1 MWTRFTL
8 KFLLG
13 VLAAI
18 EVHLAPEELCPR
30 QEPLPGVLVLK
41 LGSNVVFGCRG
52 DITVDGVPLASASVM
67 NKKYRTKQ
75 REDITVSWTSQKG
88 YANATQLT
96 SMKGNATTGTYQK
109 TDSAM
114 YTKAKGD
121 TTVTVKP
128 PVTIRKE
135 QTTSRRVLR
144 AVTQTTGQEEEVFGI
159 TMGTDFEQDDYEDY
173 DYEEERSRVT
183 RGIKKRTRWTLNGR
197 QVHAGVERGG
207 ILRRPHLSWADA
219 GNYSCYRG
227 ERLISTVRIS
237 IGVNQILEYTAP
249 ASRVEQFS
257 DLIRLLVVDQNGWR
271 RLDLGSLILL
281 TLSRTTSGFQQR
293 DMKLFGNVTRVPCS
307 FSRSRCWC
315 VFHVEEGDR
324 VLHAAKLCVSNTAG
338 SAMSPYL
345 SFKLHDIIKPDPP
358 TRVVVRAV
366 EGQKHML
373 KVSWSYPSSWKHGF
387 YALHFQ
393 LRYRPQLKEQYQSV
407 LIDDRTDRQVSWTI
421 YDALP
426 HIQYEVQL
434 QAKDDFDGLWSDWTD
449 TVYAVTWTAPET
461 TTTSESIT
469 LEPLEMFPEGSGGS
483 GEDPCVGSVAV
494 DGADDIEYA
503 TVWLYV
509 SCVFGL
515 CFLVVFT
522 MLTVCLHRNRLHF
535 MSRIGK
541 QTLPFAFFLHSPR
554 PLPAPV
560 HSEQLPE
567 EGKSLMSPPKH
578 SQQDFLPVQQEGIH
592 LHNMDYFLSP
602 GTEGV
607 PWTIDRHD

>member
-1 MWTRFTL
+1 MWTRSTL

-18 EVHLAPEELCPR
+18 KVQPAPEELCPR

-52 DITVDGVPLASASVM
+52 YITVDGVPLASASVM
-67 NKKYRTKQ
+67 NKKYSKQ

-96 SMKGNATTGTYQK
+96 SMKGNAATGTYQK
-109 TDSAM
+109 TNSAM
-114 YTKAKGD
+114 HTKAIGD
-121 TTVTVKP
+121 TTITVKP
-128 PVTIRKE
+128 PVSIRKE
-135 QTTSRRVLR
+135 QNTSRRVLR

-207 ILRRPHLSWADA
+207 ILRRPHLSLADA

-237 IGVNQILEYTAP
+237 VGVPPESPTVYCYRKFHTSKVRCDWTSKNPVTPRPLCYLL
-249 ASRVEQFS
+249 
-257 DLIRLLVVDQNGWR
+257 LIRG
-271 RLDLGSLILL
+271 
-281 TLSRTTSGFQQR
+281 
-293 DMKLFGNVTRVPCS
+293 LFGNATQIPCS

-315 VFHVEEGDR
+315 AFHVEEGDR
-324 VLHAAKLCVSNTAG
+324 ALHAAKMCVSNTAG

-345 SFKLHDIIKPDPP
+345 RFKLHDIIKPDPP
-358 TRVVVRAV
+358 TDVKVRAV

-407 LIDDRTDRQVSWTI
+407 LIDDRMDKEVSWTI

-434 QAKDDFDGLWSDWTD
+434 RAKDEFDGLWSDWTD
-449 TVYAVTWTAPET
+449 TVYAVTWTGNK
-461 TTTSESIT
+461 IH
-469 LEPLEMFPEGSGGS
+469 EPVEMFPEDSEGS
-483 GEDPCVGSVAV
+483 GEGPGVGSEVI

-515 CFLVVFT
+515 CFLVVST
-522 MLTVCLHRNRLHF
+522 MLIVCVLRNRLHF
-535 MSRIGK
+535 MSKIGK

-554 PLPAPV
+554 PVPAPV

-578 SQQDFLPVQQEGIH
+578 SQQDFLPVQQEVLEGIH
-592 LHNMDYFLSP
+592 LHNIDYFLSP
-602 GTEGV
+602 G
-607 PWTIDRHD
+607 IDRHE

>member
-1 MWTRFTL
+1 MWTRSTL

-18 EVHLAPEELCPR
+18 KVQPAPEELCPR

-52 DITVDGVPLASASVM
+52 SITVDGVPLASASVM
-67 NKKYRTKQ
+67 NKKYSKQ
-75 REDITVSWTSQKG
+75 RDITVSWTSQKR
-88 YANATQLT
+88 YASATQLT
-96 SMKGNATTGTYQK
+96 SMKGNATNGTYQN

-114 YTKAKGD
+114 HTNAKGD

-135 QTTSRRVLR
+135 QHTSRRVLR

-183 RGIKKRTRWTLNGR
+183 RGIKKKTRWTLNGR
-197 QVHAGVERGG
+197 QVHAGVERGM
-207 ILRRPHLSWADA
+207 ILRRPHLSLADA

-237 IGVNQILEYTAP
+237 VGVPPERPTLYCYRKFHTSKVRCDWTSKNPVTPRPLCY
-249 ASRVEQFS
+249 
-257 DLIRLLVVDQNGWR
+257 LIIR
-271 RLDLGSLILL
+271 R
-281 TLSRTTSGFQQR
+281 F
-293 DMKLFGNVTRVPCS
+293 FGNATRIPCS

-315 VFHVEEGDR
+315 AFHMEEGDR
-324 VLHAAKLCVSNTAG
+324 DLHKAKLCVSNTAG
-338 SAMSPYL
+338 SAMSTYL
-345 SFKLHDIIKPDPP
+345 NFKLHDILKPDPP
-358 TRVVVRAV
+358 AQVVVKAV
-366 EGQKHML
+366 EGQKHRL
-373 KVSWSYPSSWKHGF
+373 EVYWSYPSSWKHGF
-387 YALHFQ
+387 YVLHFQ
-393 LRYRPQLKEQYQSV
+393 LRYRPQFHEQYQTV
-407 LIDDRTDRQVSWTI
+407 LIDDRMDRQLSWTI

-434 QAKDDFDGLWSDWTD
+434 KAKDEFDGVWSDWTD

-469 LEPLEMFPEGSGGS
+469 LEPLETFPEGSGGS
-483 GEDPCVGSVAV
+483 GEDPGVESEAI
-494 DGADDIEYA
+494 DEADYTAYA
-503 TVWLYV
+503 RVWLYV
-509 SCVFGL
+509 PCVFGM

-522 MLTVCLHRNRLHF
+522 LLTVHLLRNRLHF
-535 MSRIGK
+535 MSKIGK

-554 PLPAPV
+554 PVPAPV
-560 HSEQLPE
+560 LSEQLPE
-567 EGKSLMSPPKH
+567 EGKSLMSPPKY
-578 SQQDFLPVQQEGIH
+578 SQEDFLPVQQELQECIH

-602 GTEGV
+602 GK
-607 PWTIDRHD
+607 DRHE

>member
-1 MWTRFTL
+1 MWTRSTL

-18 EVHLAPEELCPR
+18 KVQPAPEELCPR

-52 DITVDGVPLASASVM
+52 YITVDGVPLASASVM
-67 NKKYRTKQ
+67 NKKYSKQ

-96 SMKGNATTGTYQK
+96 SMKGNAATGTYQK
-109 TDSAM
+109 TNSAM
-114 YTKAKGD
+114 HTKAIGD
-121 TTVTVKP
+121 TTITVKP
-128 PVTIRKE
+128 PVSIRKE
-135 QTTSRRVLR
+135 QNTSRRVLR

-207 ILRRPHLSWADA
+207 ILRRPHLSLADA

-237 IGVNQILEYTAP
+237 VGVPPESPTVYCYRKFHTSKVRCDWTSKNPVTPRPLCYLL
-249 ASRVEQFS
+249 
-257 DLIRLLVVDQNGWR
+257 LIRG
-271 RLDLGSLILL
+271 
-281 TLSRTTSGFQQR
+281 
-293 DMKLFGNVTRVPCS
+293 LFGNATQIPCS

-315 VFHVEEGDR
+315 AFHVEEGDR
-324 VLHAAKLCVSNTAG
+324 ALHAAKMCVSNTAG

-345 SFKLHDIIKPDPP
+345 RFKLHDIIKPDPP
-358 TRVVVRAV
+358 TDVKVRAV

-407 LIDDRTDRQVSWTI
+407 LIDDRMDKEVSWTI

-434 QAKDDFDGLWSDWTD
+434 RAKDEFDGLWN
-449 TVYAVTWTAPET
+449 PEM

-469 LEPLEMFPEGSGGS
+469 LEPVEMFPEDSEGS
-483 GEDPCVGSVAV
+483 GEGPGVGSEVI

-515 CFLVVFT
+515 CFLVVST
-522 MLTVCLHRNRLHF
+522 MLIVCVLRNRLHF
-535 MSRIGK
+535 MSKIGK

-554 PLPAPV
+554 PVPAPV

-578 SQQDFLPVQQEGIH
+578 SQQDFLPVQQEVLEGIH
-592 LHNMDYFLSP
+592 LHNIDYFLSP
-602 GTEGV
+602 G
-607 PWTIDRHD
+607 IDRHE

>member
-1 MWTRFTL
+1 Y
-8 KFLLG
+8 
-13 VLAAI
+13 
-18 EVHLAPEELCPR
+18 EYEEDFP
-30 QEPLPGVLVLK
+30 
-41 LGSNVVFGCRG
+41 G

-237 IGVNQILEYTAP
+237 IGV
-249 ASRVEQFS
+249 
-257 DLIRLLVVDQNGWR
+257 
-271 RLDLGSLILL
+271 
-281 TLSRTTSGFQQR
+281 
-293 DMKLFGNVTRVPCS
+293 
-307 FSRSRCWC
+307 
-315 VFHVEEGDR
+315 
-324 VLHAAKLCVSNTAG
+324 LHAAKLCVSNTAG

-449 TVYAVTWTAPET
+449 TVYAVTWTGNK
-461 TTTSESIT
+461 IH
-469 LEPLEMFPEGSGGS
+469 EPLEMFPEGSGGS
-483 GEDPCVGSVAV
+483 GEDPCVVAV

>member
-1 MWTRFTL
+1 MWTRSTL

-18 EVHLAPEELCPR
+18 KVQPAPEELCPR

-52 DITVDGVPLASASVM
+52 YITVDGVPLASASVM
-67 NKKYRTKQ
+67 NKKYSKQ

-96 SMKGNATTGTYQK
+96 SMKGNAATGTYQK
-109 TDSAM
+109 TNSAM
-114 YTKAKGD
+114 HTKAIGD
-121 TTVTVKP
+121 TTITVKP
-128 PVTIRKE
+128 PVSIRKE
-135 QTTSRRVLR
+135 QNTSRRVLR

-207 ILRRPHLSWADA
+207 ILRRPHLSLADA

-237 IGVNQILEYTAP
+237 VGVPPESPTVYCYRKFHTSKVRCDWTSKNPVTPRPLCYLL
-249 ASRVEQFS
+249 
-257 DLIRLLVVDQNGWR
+257 LIRG
-271 RLDLGSLILL
+271 
-281 TLSRTTSGFQQR
+281 
-293 DMKLFGNVTRVPCS
+293 LFGNATQIPCS

-315 VFHVEEGDR
+315 AFHVEEGDR
-324 VLHAAKLCVSNTAG
+324 ALHAAKLCVSNTAG

-345 SFKLHDIIKPDPP
+345 RFKLHDIIKPDPP
-358 TRVVVRAV
+358 TDVKVRAV

-407 LIDDRTDRQVSWTI
+407 LIDDRMDKEVSWTI

-434 QAKDDFDGLWSDWTD
+434 RAKDEFDGLWSDWTD
-449 TVYAVTWTAPET
+449 TVYAVTWTGNK
-461 TTTSESIT
+461 IH
-469 LEPLEMFPEGSGGS
+469 EPVEMFPEDSEGS
-483 GEDPCVGSVAV
+483 GEGPGVGSEVI

-515 CFLVVFT
+515 CFLVVST
-522 MLTVCLHRNRLHF
+522 MLIVCVLRNRLHF
-535 MSRIGK
+535 MSKIGK

-554 PLPAPV
+554 PVPAPV

-578 SQQDFLPVQQEGIH
+578 SQQDFLPVQQEVLEGIH
-592 LHNMDYFLSP
+592 LHNIDYFLSP
-602 GTEGV
+602 G
-607 PWTIDRHD
+607 IDRHE